1 MTFSADIDRFLA
13 KLEQQRRDLFV
24 GVATE
29 TLRSIQ
35 EGSPLTGAPGQP
47 VDTGYLKSS
56 WQLVFEGPMVAQ
68 IMTNVAYAPV
78 IEENLRTAY
87 DPRGVQP
94 ERPKLPGGG
103 GRTPIKSTVGGHH
116 SVRLT
121 RAGFQR
127 IVAAVAQEV
136 TA

>member
-1 MTFSADIDRFLA
+1 VSFQDDLDRFLA

-35 EGSPLTGAPGQP
+35 EGSALTGAPGQP
-47 VDTGYLKSS
+47 VDTGNLKAS
-56 WQLVFEGPMVAQ
+56 WQLLFESETTALIQ
-68 IMTNVAYAPV
+68 TNVIYAPG
-78 IEENLRTAY
+78 IEDGINMTTGQRL
-87 DPRGVQP
+87 VQRSP
-94 ERPKLPGGG
+94 
-103 GRTPIKSTVGGHH
+103 VGGFH

>member
-1 MTFSADIDRFLA
+1 MTFSDDLDRFLA
-13 KLEQQRRDLFV
+13 DLERRRRDLFV

-35 EGSPLTGAPGQP
+35 EGSPITGAPGQP
-47 VDTGYLKSS
+47 VDTGNLKAS
-56 WQLVFEGPMVAQ
+56 WQLLFESETTALIQ
-68 IMTNVAYAPV
+68 TNVIYAPG
-78 IEENLRTAY
+78 IEDGISLETGQRL
-87 DPRGVQP
+87 VQRSP
-94 ERPKLPGGG
+94 
-103 GRTPIKSTVGGHH
+103 VGGFG

-127 IVAAVAQEV
+127 IVAAVAREV

>member
-1 MTFSADIDRFLA
+1 MSFQDDLDRFLA

-35 EGSPLTGAPGQP
+35 EGSALTGAPGQP
-47 VDTGYLKSS
+47 VDTGNLKAS
-56 WQLVFEGPMVAQ
+56 WQLLFESETTALIQ
-68 IMTNVAYAPV
+68 TNVIYAPG
-78 IEENLRTAY
+78 IEDGINMTTGQRL
-87 DPRGVQP
+87 VQRSP
-94 ERPKLPGGG
+94 
-103 GRTPIKSTVGGHH
+103 VGGFH

>member
-1 MTFSADIDRFLA
+1 VTFSDDLDRFLA
-13 KLEQQRRDLFV
+13 DLERRRRDLFV

-47 VDTGYLKSS
+47 VDTGNLRAS
-56 WQLVFEGPMVAQ
+56 WQLLFESETTALIQ
-68 IMTNVAYAPV
+68 TNVIYAPG
-78 IEENLRTAY
+78 IEEGLSMTTGQRL
-87 DPRGVQP
+87 VQRSP
-94 ERPKLPGGG
+94 
-103 GRTPIKSTVGGHH
+103 VGGFH
-116 SVRLT
+116 SVKMT

>member
-1 MTFSADIDRFLA
+1 VTFSDDLDRFLA
-13 KLEQQRRDLFV
+13 DLERRRRDLFV

-35 EGSPLTGAPGQP
+35 EGSPITGAPGQP
-47 VDTGYLKSS
+47 VDTGNLKAS
-56 WQLVFEGPMVAQ
+56 WQLLFESETTALIQ
-68 IMTNVAYAPV
+68 TNVIYAPG
-78 IEENLRTAY
+78 IEDGISLETGQRL
-87 DPRGVQP
+87 VQRSP
-94 ERPKLPGGG
+94 
-103 GRTPIKSTVGGHH
+103 VGGFG

-127 IVAAVAQEV
+127 IVAAVAREV

>member
-47 VDTGYLKSS
+47 VDTGHLRAS
-56 WQLVFEGPMVAQ
+56 WQLLFEGPTVALIQ
-68 IMTNVAYAPV
+68 TNVVYAPG
-78 IEENLRTAY
+78 IEDAVGPHGPIQLRS
-87 DPRGVQP
+87 Q
-94 ERPKLPGGG
+94 
-103 GRTPIKSTVGGHH
+103 VGGFH
-116 SVRLT
+116 SVKMT